1 MSINKDAIDWSHP
14 NLDLTICA
22 DGFGEP
28 WAKIWK
34 YNSFFTGNADV
45 AFTAF
50 KLFYDYDA
58 PLMTERQALGVDKV
72 ADDLFI
78 DVTPNMIIYQ

>member
-22 DGFGEP
+22 DGEP